1 MSSEEMEA
9 SHLNHLLFV
18 YGTLKQG
25 EPNQDVIKTENKIDG
40 KEQPQSQFIGK
51 AETIEKY
58 PLVIA
63 TKHNVPFL
71 LNLPGTGYN
80 VTGEIYEINDKM
92 LEKLDIF
99 EECPEYYIRR
109 KECVRLLDTQKTAE
123 CWIYFLKGHHP
134 NLIKLEMFNN
144 YCSNGEHGLPYLES
158 PGNESCWNDVL
169 ETSAQLNP
177 NGDSS

>member
-1 MSSEEMEA
+1 MVGMSSEEMEA

-40 KEQPQSQFIGK
+40 KEQPQSQFI
-51 AETIEKY
+51 
-58 PLVIA
+58 
-63 TKHNVPFL
+63 
-71 LNLPGTGYN
+71 N

-144 YCSNGEHGLPYLES
+144 YCSNGEHGLPYLER
-158 PGNESCWNDVL
+158 
-169 ETSAQLNP
+169 
-177 NGDSS
+177 